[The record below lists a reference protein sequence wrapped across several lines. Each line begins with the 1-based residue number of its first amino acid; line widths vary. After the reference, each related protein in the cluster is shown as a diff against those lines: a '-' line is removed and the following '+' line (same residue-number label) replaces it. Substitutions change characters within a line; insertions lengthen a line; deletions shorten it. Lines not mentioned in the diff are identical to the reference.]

1 MREDGHNM
9 LKTFSKTRT
18 IKKLG
23 SFIKRLRATTTV
35 NRFCHFVMNKN
46 HKMCQKRSFSTATWL
61 SSGVDCQAKVLFFL
75 WCRCTND

>member
-9 LKTFSKTRT
+9 FKTLKKPRT

-23 SFIKRLRATTTV
+23 PYVKRLKATTTV

-46 HKMCQKRSFSTATWL
+46 NKMCQKR
-61 SSGVDCQAKVLFFL
+61 
-75 WCRCTND
+75 